1 MKNRLVWCQPGPGAV
16 ATARPGCHLRTYAP
30 AGSLGSAFAGLRRGA
45 GRNRIA
51 AGANRKERPAISALP
66 RPCPVPP
73 PSSGAPCR
81 AHALPV
87 RRAADRFA
95 LLRGFGRPGSAIA
108 RRRRSRHLCLAPCAL
123 GPGSVPVCRH
133 PLRRVALL
141 PGGRRWRRL
150 AQHAP
155 ARRRPPACA
164 GAGSCPPPCR
174 NHADQ
179 GSRLR
184 RSCL

>member
-1 MKNRLVWCQPGPGAV
+1 MKSRLVWCQPGPGAV

-51 AGANRKERPAISALP
+51 AGANQKERPAISALP

-73 PSSGAPCR
+73 PTLRGAPCR

-108 RRRRSRHLCLAPCAL
+108 RRGNIQLHRASVYLSAPEC
-123 GPGSVPVCRH
+123 STKVKMNF
-133 PLRRVALL
+133 RRVRYFGRPDL
-141 PGGRRWRRL
+141 PPKSADCGEVCFERIVVIKNDDPIYGRSPIRDFG
-150 AQHAP
+150 HE
-155 ARRRPPACA
+155 
-164 GAGSCPPPCR
+164 
-174 NHADQ
+174 
-179 GSRLR
+179 
-184 RSCL
+184 

>member
-1 MKNRLVWCQPGPGAV
+1 MKRRLIGCHPGLGSMG
-16 ATARPGCHLRTYAP
+16 TARPGCHRLTYAP
-30 AGSLGSAFAGLRRGA
+30 AGSLGPAFAGLRRGA
-45 GRNRIA
+45 GRSFRA
-51 AGANRKERPAISALP
+51 PSPLP
-66 RPCPVPP
+66 RTPTQR
-73 PSSGAPCR
+73 GAPCR

-108 RRRRSRHLCLAPCAL
+108 RRRRGRPRGLAPGAL
-123 GPGSVPVCRH
+123 GRVAVPLCRH

-150 AQHAP
+150 ARPAP

-164 GAGSCPPPCR
+164 GAGFCPPPCR
-174 NHADQ
+174 EPADR
-179 GSRLR
+179 GSRRR
-184 RSCL
+184 RSLA